1 MKSMNLFDRNGESS
15 ETLFGNTKPKEDTKL
30 KKKIYSEDFKK
41 KAISLASK
49 IGFTKAAEELGV
61 STSSIYSWQKTLGTF
76 TLAKNTLAK
85 KLPPAPIQD
94 ADGNLT
100 FELEGKMYSLNVN
113 SEEERELVKK
123 EVNANSLTKYD
134 WFKEKTGKKHWVFY
148 NTKMYEI
155 CNLNLQYREDSDL
168 APIVPINATSC
179 YGTFF
184 DCKKLTSIDLSN
196 FNTRNVTD
204 MNNMFY
210 NCKRLTSLNLNGFDT
225 SNVNDMCGMF
235 SNCLKLTSL
244 DLSNFNTSQVI
255 NMGGMFGDCKQLI
268 SLDLSSFDTSRVIN
282 MSGMFDNCQ
291 QLISLDLTNF
301 NTSKV
306 LHMSMM
312 FRECL
317 SLTSLDLIN
326 FDTRKVLSMSGMF
339 KNCKALAKLDLS
351 NFDTSTTTDMG
362 FMFKGC
368 SHLAMLDLSNFDIRY
383 GTYIESM
390 FENCKSLTTIY
401 ISDKWNTD
409 EAVYSEN
416 VFEGCDSIPN
426 FNPEKIDIE
435 MAKPK
440 TEGGYLT
447 LKK

>member
-1 MKSMNLFDRNGESS
+1 MKSMNLFGGNDKSS
-15 ETLFGNTKPKEDTKL
+15 EELFGDSKPKETTKT
-30 KKKIYSEDFKK
+30 KKKIHTEDFKK

-49 IGFTKAAEELGV
+49 IGVTKAAEELGV
-61 STSSIYSWQKTLGTF
+61 STSSIYSWQNTLGTS
-76 TLAKNTLAK
+76 TLAKNNLAK

-94 ADGNLT
+94 ENSNLT
-100 FELEGKMYSLNVN
+100 FELEGKTYSLNVN
-113 SEEERELVKK
+113 SEKERERVKK
-123 EVNANSLTKYD
+123 EVNANYLVEYG

-155 CNLNLQYREDSDL
+155 CNLNLKYREDSDL

-225 SNVNDMCGMF
+225 SNVTDMCGMF

-244 DLSNFNTSQVI
+244 YLSNFNTSQVT

-268 SLDLSSFDTSRVIN
+268 SLDLSSFNTSRVIN

-312 FRECL
+312 FR
-317 SLTSLDLIN
+317 
-326 FDTRKVLSMSGMF
+326 
-339 KNCKALAKLDLS
+339 
-351 NFDTSTTTDMG
+351 
-362 FMFKGC
+362 
-368 SHLAMLDLSNFDIRY
+368 
-383 GTYIESM
+383 
-390 FENCKSLTTIY
+390 
-401 ISDKWNTD
+401 
-409 EAVYSEN
+409 
-416 VFEGCDSIPN
+416 
-426 FNPEKIDIE
+426 
-435 MAKPK
+435 
-440 TEGGYLT
+440 
-447 LKK
+447 